1 MSVGAAVAFVVGTG
15 LAIKGQKDTAKARKE
30 QGAVKSASQR
40 NEDVSRGRQAAR
52 QARIK
57 QAQIA
62 QAAESLGTSASSSTG
77 SAVGSLTTQVNENK
91 ARLEGQQLTAQA
103 LSRQSQKA
111 ADGQVTQTLGQGIA
125 NVGAQA
131 FDKSG
136 GFDNLFKD

>member
-1 MSVGAAVAFVVGTG
+1 MSTAAAVVAVVG
-15 LAIKGQKDTAKARKE
+15 LAVTVKGQRDAASARKE
-30 QGAVKSASQR
+30 QGAIKSASQR

-57 QAQIA
+57 QAQIE

-103 LSRQSQKA
+103 ISKQSQKA
-111 ADGQVTQTLGQGIA
+111 ADATVTQTLGAGLTS
-125 NVGAQA
+125 VGTQA